1 MFLNVESLF
10 LVSFNI
16 FFFFFVSSPS
26 SLKICLPNYF
36 IYNLRQSIIRL
47 LDRPERIDVQTIP
60 DHARSSINPL
70 NNRGYEYSWVRIPF
84 CVTRLRFL
92 LVNEPSKRRID
103 RRGAS
108 PSPSFPLPLS
118 LFLSYHSLYS
128 CFMHRPSQG
137 LTLYRSSADRS
148 VTRAMETVG

>member
-1 MFLNVESLF
+1 MSSLF
-10 LVSFNI
+10 SSFLST
-16 FFFFFVSSPS
+16 FFFFFRFLAFFFKNLSTY
-26 SLKICLPNYF
+26 LNYF

-108 PSPSFPLPLS
+108 PSPSFLPLS

>member
-10 LVSFNI
+10 LVSFNFF

-108 PSPSFPLPLS
+108 PSPSFPSPSLS
-118 LFLSYHSLYS
+118 FSPTTLCTRVS
-128 CFMHRPSQG
+128 CIGRVKG
-137 LTLYRSSADRS
+137 
-148 VTRAMETVG
+148 

>member
-16 FFFFFVSSPS
+16 FFFVSSPS
-26 SLKICLPNYF
+26 SLKIYLPNYF

-108 PSPSFPLPLS
+108 PSPSFPPPLSLSLLPLS
-118 LFLSYHSLYS
+118 VLVFHASAESRVNSLQIQ
-128 CFMHRPSQG
+128 CR
-137 LTLYRSSADRS
+137 
-148 VTRAMETVG
+148 

>member
-16 FFFFFVSSPS
+16 FFFFVSSPS

-108 PSPSFPLPLS
+108 PSPSFPPPLSLSLLPLS
-118 LFLSYHSLYS
+118 VLVFHASAESRVNSLQIQ
-128 CFMHRPSQG
+128 CR
-137 LTLYRSSADRS
+137 
-148 VTRAMETVG
+148 

>member
-1 MFLNVESLF
+1 MKRSFKDFKCFSMSSLF
-10 LVSFNI
+10 SSFLSTF

-47 LDRPERIDVQTIP
+47 LDRPERIDAQTIP

-108 PSPSFPLPLS
+108 PSPSFPSPSLS
-118 LFLSYHSLYS
+118 FSPTTLCTRVS
-128 CFMHRPSQG
+128 CIGRVKG
-137 LTLYRSSADRS
+137 
-148 VTRAMETVG
+148 

>member
-108 PSPSFPLPLS
+108 PSPSFPSPSLS
-118 LFLSYHSLYS
+118 FSPTTLCTRVS
-128 CFMHRPSQG
+128 CIGRVKG
-137 LTLYRSSADRS
+137 
-148 VTRAMETVG
+148 

>member
-1 MFLNVESLF
+1 MKRSFKDFKCFSMSSLF
-10 LVSFNI
+10 SSFLST

-108 PSPSFPLPLS
+108 PSPSFPSPSLS
-118 LFLSYHSLYS
+118 FSPTTLCTRVS
-128 CFMHRPSQG
+128 CIGRVKG
-137 LTLYRSSADRS
+137 
-148 VTRAMETVG
+148 

>member
-16 FFFFFVSSPS
+16 FFFFFFVSSPS

-36 IYNLRQSIIRL
+36 IYNLRQLIIRL

-108 PSPSFPLPLS
+108 PSPSFPPSS

-128 CFMHRPSQG
+128 CFMHRSSQG

>member
-16 FFFFFVSSPS
+16 FFFFVSSPS

-108 PSPSFPLPLS
+108 PSPSFPLPPLS
-118 LFLSYHSLYS
+118 FSPTTLCTRVS
-128 CFMHRPSQG
+128 CIGRVKG
-137 LTLYRSSADRS
+137 
-148 VTRAMETVG
+148 

>member
-16 FFFFFVSSPS
+16 FFFFVSSPS
-26 SLKICLPNYF
+26 SLKIYLPNYF

-108 PSPSFPLPLS
+108 PSPSFPPPLSLSLLPLS
-118 LFLSYHSLYS
+118 VLVFHASAESRVNSLQIQ
-128 CFMHRPSQG
+128 CR
-137 LTLYRSSADRS
+137 
-148 VTRAMETVG
+148 